1 MKKIILSILSVTIFS
16 VSLIAQETAMLK
28 SPSLRVAAGADT
40 LAEIKETYRKKPH
53 IAILPFTN
61 ANAQA
66 KEAEF
71 GRTVSA
77 MLATALRNQT
87 NFIVLERNELHQV
100 LTEQVLQESG
110 LTKEQ
115 TQELAKIYNVE
126 VILTGDISL
135 INNTLHIDARLVEIK
150 SSEIVVAL
158 YGTCHD
164 LDQIRTVVEDLANQL
179 EGTYLRQWMGN
190 LSITSEPAGAEIYL
204 ENKFIGFTE
213 GKKPLLVKNLLE
225 GAYHLKLIR
234 GGYEDWQGN
243 RRQRLRGLGLWH
255 EFRRPADF
263 YGKPP
268 HLAAAI
274 DLLLHRVRS
283 NHAKHQRQ
291 HRLQAQSEKR
301 NQNVSRRRRV
311 QLRAQLSG
319 PAAKCWNSHAGSD

>member
-28 SPSLRVAAGADT
+28 SPSLRGAAGADT

-71 GRTVSA
+71 GRTVSS

-135 INNTLHIDARLVEIK
+135 ISNTLHIDARLVEIK

-158 YGTCHD
+158 YGTCH
-164 LDQIRTVVEDLANQL
+164 
-179 EGTYLRQWMGN
+179 
-190 LSITSEPAGAEIYL
+190 EIGRASCR
-204 ENKFIGFTE
+204 E
-213 GKKPLLVKNLLE
+213 
-225 GAYHLKLIR
+225 
-234 GGYEDWQGN
+234 
-243 RRQRLRGLGLWH
+243 
-255 EFRRPADF
+255 
-263 YGKPP
+263 
-268 HLAAAI
+268 
-274 DLLLHRVRS
+274 RV
-283 NHAKHQRQ
+283 
-291 HRLQAQSEKR
+291 
-301 NQNVSRRRRV
+301 
-311 QLRAQLSG
+311 
-319 PAAKCWNSHAGSD
+319 